1 MERRRVT
8 IDGNEA
14 AASVAHRTNE
24 VIAIYPITAP
34 LNRQLRVVRAQ
45 RGVCEKKR

>member
-24 VIAIYPITAP
+24 VIAIYTYYSPAEP
-34 LNRQLRVVRAQ
+34 PA
-45 RGVCEKKR
+45 